1 MRVLMLT
8 SSYPKFRGDTTAP
21 FIESIATHI
30 ATARTDAARGVEVH
44 VVVPEHREL
53 RRGAVEDGVHFHPYR
68 YALKKEWTVW
78 GYAEALRGD
87 VKLKRGVYALAPL
100 ALSSSLTTLMR
111 LTGREKFDVIHAHW
125 VLPNAPAAA
134 VVAQLRKI
142 PLVVSMHGSD
152 VFMAEKNRAFGSAA
166 RWCFDRAAWITACSD
181 DLMQR
186 ALALGADEGKT
197 ELIPYGADAKAFH
210 VQAQDAAR
218 VRAQLNVQGEDVMIL
233 AVGRMV
239 HKKGFE
245 FLIRAMPEVL
255 QYAPNARLVLVG
267 YGELRA
273 ELEAQVHELGLN
285 GYVTFAGR
293 VPREE
298 IPAYFAAADI
308 VSVPSVRDEAGNVDG
323 LPNVV
328 LEGMAAGKPIVAS
341 NIAGFPDVIGDGE
354 SGLLVG
360 ERDAAALAN
369 AIVRLARDE
378 GLRERLGGNGRA
390 QVHETLNW
398 ENVARRFV
406 EGYERIGGRR
416 LGEGGRTTNNERHD
430 VG

>member
-21 FIESIATHI
+21 FIESIATSI
-30 ATARTDAARGVEVH
+30 AAAKTAGARTDGAREVEVH
-44 VVVPEHREL
+44 VVLPEHREL

-87 VKLKRGVYALAPL
+87 VKLKRGVYALALPAL
-100 ALSSSLTTLMR
+100 ASSLMTLMR
-111 LTGREKFDVIHAHW
+111 LTGREKFDVMHAHW

-134 VVAQLRKI
+134 VVARLRKI

-152 VFMAEKNRAFGSAA
+152 VFMAERNRAFGSVA
-166 RWCFDRAAWITACSD
+166 RRCFEQAAWITACSD

-218 VRAQLNVQGEDVMIL
+218 VRAELKVQGEDVMIL

-245 FLIRAMPEVL
+245 FLVGAMPEVV
-255 QYAPNARLVLVG
+255 QSAPNARLVLVG

-273 ELEAQVHELGLN
+273 ELEAQAHALGLN
-285 GYVTFAGR
+285 GHVTFAGR
-293 VPREE
+293 VPRQE

-308 VSVPSVRDEAGNVDG
+308 VSVPSVRDTAGNVDG

-354 SGLLVG
+354 SGLLVA
-360 ERDAAALAN
+360 ERDSAALAN
-369 AIVRLARDE
+369 AIVRLARDG
-378 GLRERLGGNGRA
+378 GLRERLGARGRA
-390 QVHETLNW
+390 EVHETLNW

-406 EGYERIGGRR
+406 RGYERIRDDAMITSPMR
-416 LGEGGRTTNNERHD
+416 DEG
-430 VG
+430 